1 MASKPDE
8 VVEEEDATELKFG
21 KGKVTE
27 THFVFGYFL
36 NLYSIQFLNSTD
48 FDTADALLISE
59 VKMLLEHRKAQ
70 YESQDEDHELSEVF
84 TKTLEYCQTFSKYNS
99 KETIQVCKILIKII
113 HVPLLVSP
121 PGPSSFCASA
131 FGSLSQKHHLF

>member
-1 MASKPDE
+1 MSR
-8 VVEEEDATELKFG
+8 L
-21 KGKVTE
+21 
-27 THFVFGYFL
+27 
-36 NLYSIQFLNSTD
+36 ID

-99 KETIQVCKILIKII
+99 KETIQVYVSLYGVHLNCADCAC
-113 HVPLLVSP
+113 LLKW
-121 PGPSSFCASA
+121 C
-131 FGSLSQKHHLF
+131 HICT

>member
-21 KGKVTE
+21 KGTMNLS
-27 THFVFGYFL
+27 FADDIIIFPFL
-36 NLYSIQFLNSTD
+36 D

-99 KETIQVCKILIKII
+99 KETIQVLHVCCLHNQKGYLSILMRSAYCRVCG
-113 HVPLLVSP
+113 HY
-121 PGPSSFCASA
+121 SSF
-131 FGSLSQKHHLF
+131 FV

>member
-1 MASKPDE
+1 MP
-8 VVEEEDATELKFG
+8 
-21 KGKVTE
+21 
-27 THFVFGYFL
+27 VFL
-36 NLYSIQFLNSTD
+36 DVD

-99 KETIQVCKILIKII
+99 KETIQVCLYVTVYHRTLWLVFLSMHSSPI
-113 HVPLLVSP
+113 PRLLP
-121 PGPSSFCASA
+121 TF
-131 FGSLSQKHHLF
+131 LQI

>member
-21 KGKVTE
+21 KGKKS
-27 THFVFGYFL
+27 VFCPNFHL
-36 NLYSIQFLNSTD
+36 LLCTD

-99 KETIQVCKILIKII
+99 KETIQVG
-113 HVPLLVSP
+113 V
-121 PGPSSFCASA
+121 
-131 FGSLSQKHHLF
+131 

>member
-1 MASKPDE
+1 MYYDFS
-8 VVEEEDATELKFG
+8 LNFNLN
-21 KGKVTE
+21 VTC
-27 THFVFGYFL
+27 
-36 NLYSIQFLNSTD
+36 TD

-99 KETIQVCKILIKII
+99 KETIQVCIK
-113 HVPLLVSP
+113 
-121 PGPSSFCASA
+121 
-131 FGSLSQKHHLF
+131 

>member
-1 MASKPDE
+1 MNYIVQTKRPC
-8 VVEEEDATELKFG
+8 TNF
-21 KGKVTE
+21 
-27 THFVFGYFL
+27 YNIIL
-36 NLYSIQFLNSTD
+36 NVLNVID

-99 KETIQVCKILIKII
+99 KETIQVQCT
-113 HVPLLVSP
+113 V
-121 PGPSSFCASA
+121 
-131 FGSLSQKHHLF
+131 FGTIGVHLNQRYTLYIYM

>member
-1 MASKPDE
+1 MLSFIFE
-8 VVEEEDATELKFG
+8 ILCV
-21 KGKVTE
+21 
-27 THFVFGYFL
+27 
-36 NLYSIQFLNSTD
+36 D

-99 KETIQVCKILIKII
+99 KETIQVCVYRKHHGSSMHACAYSI
-113 HVPLLVSP
+113 H
-121 PGPSSFCASA
+121 PSSPIY
-131 FGSLSQKHHLF
+131 